1 MSLED
6 LVNHAVDKERFQ
18 TIQSHITFCR
28 NYLQFIAT
36 GLQARI
42 VSPNENHYQFYQYRD
57 DGYYNITRPINTQ
70 LMYKA
75 ETFDIASN
83 QFLQALEQL
92 RERQLPDDSL
102 RQVVIST
109 IYTVQQAIG
118 ATLDALPSGKSN

>member
-1 MSLED
+1 MSLEY
-6 LVNHAVDKERFQ
+6 LVNHAVDKQRFQ
-18 TIQSHITFCR
+18 TIPNYITFCR
-28 NYLQFIAT
+28 NYLEFIAT

-42 VSPNENHYQFYQYRD
+42 VSQNENNYQFYQYRD

-70 LMYKA
+70 LMYEA

-102 RQVVIST
+102 LRKVRMMKANNNEVT
-109 IYTVQQAIG
+109 EVQG
-118 ATLDALPSGKSN
+118 